1 MNYVSYKL
9 TYPQRSILLTE
20 QFHQNTCV
28 SNIAGTLSINEKIDV
43 DILEQAINI
52 FIKKNDSL
60 RINLFG
66 SGRAIKQ
73 IIKNYSYIKVK
84 KVILTDNYSLND
96 LENDIISKHF
106 TLLNSDLYQFVIFKN
121 QDGTGG
127 FIANLHHIISDAW
140 TMSILID
147 QIVSFYSSLL
157 KNEPIDIDDNQY
169 SYIDFI
175 NDEQKYL
182 VSSKCQK
189 SKIFWEEQFENLNF
203 SYLSEDYS
211 NSYDALR
218 KNVVFSEKDSRM
230 IKSFCNDNKI
240 SLFVLFM
247 SALSI
252 YLAKIN
258 NSNFSTVGTPVLNR
272 CNYKEKHTTGMFI
285 STVPFSLNIDD
296 NMNCLDFF
304 NMVSKQEFSIF
315 RHQKYPYD
323 LLLKSIR
330 KKFNVSKNLYDVSIS
345 YQNARDNKETSDIS
359 YSTKWMFNNCIVNNL
374 DIHIYDMDNTGLIN
388 VFYDFKKD
396 IFDAKDIDLLHKRL
410 FNIFEQMISNPEQKI
425 SDIKIISP
433 EEESFIFNDYNK
445 TETNANFISVYD
457 MFKKQLQ
464 NNPKKLA
471 VSSNEKCVTY
481 EELNN
486 IANNIAY
493 FLKNHS
499 VNHGDTICLAFEN
512 SIEFIAS
519 IIATQKLGV
528 CYIPIDV
535 KYPVD
540 RVNYIIENSN
550 SKLILTHK
558 HFFENITSKD
568 IFNIDLNNFSK
579 KCSEPNIDIN
589 LKEND
594 LSYMIYTSGST
605 GKPKGVKISHKS
617 LSNYISWAVDTYVN
631 NEETNFPLFSSIAF
645 DLTVTSIYTPL
656 CSGNCI
662 YIYKND
668 NIQLL
673 FKDLVE
679 DKKTQIVK
687 LTPAHFSLLQDLD
700 LSNSVI
706 TKFILGGDAL
716 TTKACEKISSLFN
729 HKIHIYN
736 EYGPTEATVGC
747 MIYEYNPSDNYT
759 TVPIGKPIN
768 NTKILILNKDL
779 ELLPLGKAGEMYISG
794 DSLSLGYTNPQK
806 TAESFIDSPFE
817 NGKKLY
823 KTGDSAI
830 LYKNGVMEYL
840 GRSDF
845 QVNLNGYRIELG
857 EIQSTL
863 LSHKLIKDTCVVVNN
878 INEHNILSAY
888 YVSDCEIPNLDIYLS
903 KTLPSYMIPNHFT
916 RLAAIPLTINGKVDK
931 SALPLP
937 KNTPKNYVSPKN
949 ELEKTLQEI
958 FSIVLGLDNKIG
970 VTENIFD
977 YYIDSLTL
985 IKLQSILYSK
995 GINVNTQYF
1004 YEQKTIRNLS
1014 DFLLDNCSEDI
1025 SSFFTTMPN
1034 IDEIKKINTN
1044 KVNDFKNITLFGAT
1058 GFLGIHILYEL
1069 LVDTSSNINCV
1080 IRKKDNVNPISRLK
1094 NKFAFY
1100 FPNMNLTKYW
1110 DRIKVIDGNILD
1122 ESFSLDENLYNELGN
1137 NSDCVIDTAA
1147 LVKHYGDYELF
1158 NKTNVN
1164 STKEILSFCKK
1175 FKIPFH
1181 YVSTMSVSGLGLV
1194 HTPSTDFYENNL
1206 YIGQMFK
1213 DNVYVRSK
1221 FEAEKLIIESCKNEN
1236 ITASIYR
1243 VGTITNRYSDGEF
1256 QENFKDNAFL
1266 NRLKAFV
1273 DLQVFPEVLSKFN
1286 FEFTPVDYC
1295 AKFIVS
1301 LLKNQDYNLNIYHLF
1316 NNNYINCINL
1326 VNILRKLDISLKC
1339 VSIPE
1344 FKEVLSNS
1352 NTNYFGITAY
1362 LKNIDNFNELK
1373 LHNEQT
1379 NSILKTFN
1387 LEWPKID
1394 LEYISKVLNY
1404 IQEHNYLGG
1413 TSDEI

>member
-1 MNYVSYKL
+1 M
-9 TYPQRSILLTE
+9 LTE

-28 SNIAGTLSINEKIDV
+28 SNIAGTLIINDKVDV
-43 DILEQAINI
+43 DILEKAINI

-73 IIKNYSYIKVK
+73 FIKDYSYIKVK
-84 KVILTDNYSLND
+84 KVILSDNYSLND
-96 LENDIISKHF
+96 LEKDIISKHF

-127 FIANLHHIISDAW
+127 FIGKLHHIISDAW

-157 KNEPIDIDDNQY
+157 KNESINIDDNQY

-182 VSSKCQK
+182 LSSKCEK
-189 SKIFWEEQFENLNF
+189 SKIFWEDQFKNLNS
-203 SYLSEDYS
+203 SYISEDYS

-218 KNVVFSEKDSRM
+218 KKVTFSKQDSDK
-230 IKSFCNDNKI
+230 IKKFCDENKI

-258 NSNFSTVGTPVLNR
+258 NSTFSTVGTPVLNR
-272 CNYKEKHTTGMFI
+272 CNYKEKHSTGMFI
-285 STVPFSLNIDD
+285 STVPFSLKIDR
-296 NMNCLDFF
+296 NMNCLNFF
-304 NMVSKQEFSIF
+304 DMVSKQEFSIF
-315 RHQKYPYD
+315 RNQKYPYD
-323 LLLKSIR
+323 LLLNSIR
-330 KKFNVSKNLYDVSIS
+330 KKFNVSKNLFDVSLS
-345 YQNARDNKETSDIS
+345 YQNARDNNKTSDIS
-359 YSTKWMFNNCIVNNL
+359 YSTKWLFNNCIVNNL

-396 IFDAKDIDLLHKRL
+396 IFDIEDIDLFHKRL
-410 FNIFEQMISNPEQKI
+410 FHIFEQIISNPNQKI
-425 SDIKIISP
+425 SDIKIIST
-433 EEESFIFNDYNK
+433 EEENFIFNNYNQ
-445 TETNANFISVYD
+445 TETNTGFISVYD

-471 VSSNEKCVTY
+471 ICFDKKCVTY
-481 EELNN
+481 EDLNN

-493 FLKNHS
+493 FLKTHS
-499 VNHGDTICLAFEN
+499 IKRGDTICLAFEN

-528 CYIPIDV
+528 CYIPIDTN
-535 KYPVD
+535 YPID
-540 RVNYIIENSN
+540 RINYIIENSN
-550 SKLILTHK
+550 SKLVLTNK
-558 HFFENITSKD
+558 TFFENIFSKK
-568 IFNIDLNNFSK
+568 IFNIDLNDFSK
-579 KCSEPNIDIN
+579 KCPEPNIDN
-589 LKEND
+589 KLNKND

-617 LSNYISWAVDTYVN
+617 LSNYISWAIDTYVN

-662 YIYKND
+662 YIYKNN

-673 FKDLVE
+673 FKNLIE
-679 DKKTQIVK
+679 DRKVQIVK

-700 LSNSVI
+700 LENSVI

-716 TTKACEKISSLFN
+716 TKKACEKISSLFN

-747 MIYEYNPSDNYT
+747 MIYEYNPNDSYT

-779 ELLPLGKAGEMYISG
+779 ELLPLGMHGEIYISG
-794 DSLSLGYTNPQK
+794 DCLSFGYTNLKK
-806 TAESFIDSPFE
+806 TAENFIDNPFE

-823 KTGDSAI
+823 KTGDLAI
-830 LYKNGVMEYL
+830 LYSNGIMKYL

-857 EIQSTL
+857 EIQSNL
-863 LSHKLIKDTCVVVNN
+863 LSHKLIKDACVVVTNLN
-878 INEHNILSAY
+878 GHRLLLAY

-903 KTLPSYMIPNHFT
+903 KNLPSYMIPNHFT
-916 RLAAIPLTINGKVDK
+916 RLDAIPLTINGKVDK

-937 KNTPKNYVSPKN
+937 KNSIRDYVYPKN

-958 FSIVLGLDNKIG
+958 FSIVLSLDRKIG

-995 GINVNTQYF
+995 GININTQYF

-1014 DFLLDNCSEDI
+1014 DFLLDNCSDDL
-1025 SSFFTTMPN
+1025 SSFFTAMPN
-1034 IDEIKKINTN
+1034 IDEIKKVN
-1044 KVNDFKNITLFGAT
+1044 KNKITDFKNITLFGAT

-1069 LVDTSSNINCV
+1069 LVDTNSNINCV
-1080 IRKKDNVNPISRLK
+1080 IRKKDNVNPVSRLK
-1094 NKFAFY
+1094 NKFSFY
-1100 FPNMNLTKYW
+1100 FPDMDLNKYW
-1110 DRIKVIDGNILD
+1110 NRIKVIDGNILD
-1122 ESFSLDENLYNELGN
+1122 ESFGLDTNLYNELGN
-1137 NSDCVIDTAA
+1137 ISDCVIDTAA
-1147 LVKHYGDYELF
+1147 LVKHYGNYELF

-1175 FKIPFH
+1175 FNIPFH
-1181 YVSTMSVSGLGLV
+1181 YVSTMSVSGFGLV
-1194 HTPSTDFYENNL
+1194 HTPSTNFYENNL

-1221 FEAEKLIIESCKNEN
+1221 FEAEKLIIETCKSEN

-1273 DLQVFPEVLSKFN
+1273 DLQVFPEILSKFN

-1295 AKFIVS
+1295 AKFIVT
-1301 LLKNQDYNLNIYHLF
+1301 LLKDQNYNLNIYHLF
-1316 NNNYINCINL
+1316 NDNYINCISL
-1326 VNILRKLDISLKC
+1326 VNILRKLNIPIRC
-1339 VSIPE
+1339 VSLQDFNKI
-1344 FKEVLSNS
+1344 LTNSNS
-1352 NTNYFGITAY
+1352 NYFGITAY
-1362 LKNIDNFNELK
+1362 LKNINKSNEVK
-1373 LHNEQT
+1373 LHNNIT
-1379 NSILKTFN
+1379 NSILEKFN
-1387 LEWPKID
+1387 LKWPKID
-1394 LEYISKVLNY
+1394 LEYISKVLLY
-1404 IQEHNYLGG
+1404 IQKHNYLGG

>member
-1 MNYVSYKL
+1 MNYISYKL
-9 TYPQRSILLTE
+9 TYPQKSILLTE
-20 QFHQNTCV
+20 QFHENTCV
-28 SNIAGTLSINEKIDV
+28 SNIAGTLSINEKINT
-43 DILEQAINI
+43 DILEEAINF
-52 FIKKNDSL
+52 FIKYNDSL

-66 SGRAIKQ
+66 SGRMIKQ
-73 IIKNYSYIKVK
+73 FIKDYSYIKVK

-96 LENDIISKHF
+96 LEQDVITSHF

-157 KNEPIDIDDNQY
+157 KNESINVPENQC

-182 VSSKCQK
+182 VSSKCEK
-189 SKIFWEEQFENLNF
+189 SKLFWEQQFENLNF
-203 SYLSEDYS
+203 SYLSEDFS
-211 NSYDALR
+211 NSYEALR
-218 KNVVFSEKDSRM
+218 KEVSFSVEDSNK
-230 IKSFCNDNKI
+230 IKSFCDNNKI
-240 SLFVLFM
+240 SIFVLFM
-247 SALSI
+247 AALSI
-252 YLAKIN
+252 YLSKIN
-258 NSNFSTVGTPVLNR
+258 NCTTSTIGTPVLNR
-272 CNYKEKHTTGMFI
+272 CNYREKHTTGMFI
-285 STVPFSLNIDD
+285 STVPFSLKIDND
-296 NMNCLDFF
+296 MNCLDFLD
-304 NMVSKQEFSIF
+304 MVSKQEFSIF

-330 KKFNVSKNLYDVSIS
+330 KKFNVSKNLFDVSLS
-345 YQNARDNKETSDIS
+345 YQNARDNKKDSYIS

-374 DIHIYDMDNTGLIN
+374 DVHIYDMDNTGLIN

-396 IFDAKDIDLLHKRL
+396 IFDIEDINLLHKRL
-410 FNIFEQMISNPEQKI
+410 LHIFEQIISNPNQKI
-425 SDIKIISP
+425 SDIKIISQD
-433 EEESFIFNDYNK
+433 EESFIFSNYNNTK
-445 TETNANFISVYD
+445 TDTNFVSVYD
-457 MFKKQLQ
+457 MFKNQLQ

-471 VSSNEKCVTY
+471 VCSNEKSVNY

-493 FLKNHS
+493 FLKRHCVKS
-499 VNHGDTICLAFEN
+499 GDIICLAFEN

-535 KYPVD
+535 KYPID
-540 RVNYIIENSN
+540 RVNYILKNSN

-558 HFFENITSKD
+558 HFLNDIDSHQ
-568 IFNIDLNNFSK
+568 IFNINLNDFSK
-579 KCSEPNIDIN
+579 KCLDPNIDIN
-589 LKEND
+589 LKESD

-617 LSNYISWAVDTYVN
+617 LSNYISWAIDTYVN

-662 YIYKND
+662 YVYKDD

-673 FKDLVE
+673 FKKLVE
-679 DKKTQIVK
+679 DKKVQIVK
-687 LTPAHFSLLQDLD
+687 LTPAHFSLLQDID
-700 LSNSVI
+700 LSKSII
-706 TKFILGGDAL
+706 TKFILGGDTL
-716 TTKACEKISSLFN
+716 TTKACEKISSLFK

-747 MIYEYNPSDNYT
+747 MIYEYNPKDTYKS
-759 TVPIGKPIN
+759 VPIGKPIN
-768 NTKILILNKDL
+768 NTKVLILNKNL
-779 ELLPLGKAGEMYISG
+779 ELLPLGKSGEMYISG
-794 DSLSLGYTNPQK
+794 NSLSLGYTNTEK
-806 TAESFIDSPFE
+806 TAEKFIDSPFE
-817 NGKKLY
+817 KDEKLY
-823 KTGDSAI
+823 KTGDLAV
-830 LYKNGVMEYL
+830 LYKNGTMEYL
-840 GRSDF
+840 GRTDF

-857 EIQSTL
+857 EIQSDL
-863 LSHKLIKDTCVVVNN
+863 LSHKLIKDACVVV
-878 INEHNILSAY
+878 INLNGHDLLSAY
-888 YVSDCEIPNLDIYLS
+888 YVSEYDIPDLDLYLS
-903 KTLPSYMIPNHFT
+903 NNLPSYMIPHYFT
-916 RLAAIPLTINGKVDK
+916 RLDHIPLTINGKVDK

-937 KNTPKNYVSPKN
+937 QAHSKEYIAPKNQ
-949 ELEKTLQEI
+949 LEKTIQDV
-958 FSIVLGLDNKIG
+958 FSIVLGLENKIG

-977 YYIDSLTL
+977 YYVDSLTL

-1004 YEQKTIRNLS
+1004 YEQKTIQNLS
-1014 DFLLDNCSEDI
+1014 DFLLDNCSEDL

-1034 IDEIKKINTN
+1034 IDEIKHLNT
-1044 KVNDFKNITLFGAT
+1044 KKPKPLKNITLFGAT
-1058 GFLGIHILYEL
+1058 GFLGIHILYDL
-1069 LVDTSSNINCV
+1069 LVDTDCNINCI
-1080 IRKKDNVNPISRLK
+1080 IRKKNNVNPINRLK
-1094 NKFAFY
+1094 NKFSFY
-1100 FPNMNLTKYW
+1100 FPDINLNKYW

-1122 ESFSLDENLYNELGN
+1122 ESFGLDTNLYNEVGN
-1137 NSDCVIDTAA
+1137 ISDCVIDTAA

-1164 STKEILSFCKK
+1164 STKEILNFCKK
-1175 FKIPFH
+1175 FNLPFH
-1181 YVSTMSVSGLGLV
+1181 YVSTMSVSGFGLV
-1194 HTPSTDFYENNL
+1194 HTPSSDFYENNL

-1221 FEAEKLIIESCKNEN
+1221 FEAEKLIIETCKNEN

-1266 NRLKAFV
+1266 NRLKAFI
-1273 DLQVFPEVLSKFN
+1273 DLQVFPEVLSKFK

-1295 AKFIVS
+1295 AKFIVA

-1316 NNNYINCINL
+1316 NDKYIECISL
-1326 VNILRKLDISLKC
+1326 VNILRNLDIPIKC
-1339 VSIPE
+1339 VSLKDFNKVI
-1344 FKEVLSNS
+1344 SNS
-1352 NTNYFGITAY
+1352 SSNYFGITAY
-1362 LKNIDNFNELK
+1362 LKNINNSNELI
-1373 LHNEQT
+1373 LHNEKT
-1379 NSILKTFN
+1379 NSILKSFN

-1394 LEYISKVLNY
+1394 LKYMSKVLNY

>member
-28 SNIAGTLSINEKIDV
+28 SNIAGTLSINEKVNV

-73 IIKNYSYIKVK
+73 IIKDYSHIKVK
-84 KVILTDNYSLND
+84 KVILSDNYSLND
-96 LENDIISKHF
+96 LENDVISKHF

-157 KNEPIDIDDNQY
+157 KNESIDVDDNQY
-169 SYIDFI
+169 SYVDFI

-182 VSSKCQK
+182 VSSKCEK

-218 KNVVFSEKDSRM
+218 KKVTFSEQDSKR
-230 IKSFCNDNKI
+230 IKAFCDEHKI

-285 STVPFSLNIDD
+285 STVPFSLNIDN

-330 KKFNVSKNLYDVSIS
+330 KKFNVSKNLFDVSIS

-396 IFDAKDIDLLHKRL
+396 IFDTEDIDLLHKRL

-425 SDIKIISP
+425 SDIKIISS

-445 TETNANFISVYD
+445 TETNTDFISVYD

-481 EELNN
+481 EDLNN

-493 FLKNHS
+493 FLKTHS
-499 VNHGDTICLAFEN
+499 VKYGDTICLAFEN
-512 SIEFIAS
+512 SVEFIAS

-535 KYPVD
+535 KYPID
-540 RVNYIIENSN
+540 RANYIIENSN

-558 HFFENITSKD
+558 HFFENITSKN
-568 IFNIDLNNFSK
+568 IFNIDLNDFSK

-605 GKPKGVKISHKS
+605 GRPKGVKISHKS

-673 FKDLVE
+673 FKDLIE
-679 DKKTQIVK
+679 DKKVQIVK
-687 LTPAHFSLLQDLD
+687 LTPAHFSLLQDLN
-700 LSNSVI
+700 LSDSVI

-747 MIYEYNPSDNYT
+747 MIYEYNPNDNYT

-768 NTKILILNKDL
+768 NTKILILNKNL

-794 DSLSLGYTNPQK
+794 DSLSLGYTNAEK

-817 NGKKLY
+817 IGKKLY
-823 KTGDSAI
+823 KTGDLAI
-830 LYKNGVMEYL
+830 LYKNGIMEYI

-845 QVNLNGYRIELG
+845 QVKLNGYRIELG

-863 LSHKLIKDTCVVVNN
+863 LSHKLIKDACVVVTN
-878 INEHNILSAY
+878 INGHNLLSAY
-888 YVSDCEIPNLDIYLS
+888 YVSDSEIPNLDIFLS

-916 RLAAIPLTINGKVDK
+916 RLDTIPLTINGKVDK
-931 SALPLP
+931 AALPLP
-937 KNTPKNYVSPKN
+937 KNSPKDYVAPKN

-1034 IDEIKKINTN
+1034 IDEIKKVNTN
-1044 KVNDFKNITLFGAT
+1044 KITDFKNVTLFGAT

-1069 LVDTSSNINCV
+1069 LVDTNSNINCI

-1094 NKFAFY
+1094 SKFAFY

-1110 DRIKVIDGNILD
+1110 NRIKVIDGNILD
-1122 ESFSLDENLYNELGN
+1122 ESFGLAPDLYNELGN
-1137 NSDCVIDTAA
+1137 KSDCVIDTAA

-1164 STKEILSFCKK
+1164 STKEILNFCKK
-1175 FKIPFH
+1175 FNIPFH
-1181 YVSTMSVSGLGLV
+1181 YVSTMSVSGFGLV
-1194 HTPSTDFYENNL
+1194 HTPSTDFCENNL

-1273 DLQVFPEVLSKFN
+1273 DLQVFPEALSRFN

-1295 AKFIVS
+1295 AKFIVN
-1301 LLKNQDYNLNIYHLF
+1301 LLKNQDYSLNIYHLF
-1316 NNNYINCINL
+1316 NNNYINCIKL
-1326 VNILRKLDISLKC
+1326 VDILRKLDIPLKC
-1339 VSIPE
+1339 VSLQE

-1352 NTNYFGITAY
+1352 NSNYFGITAY
-1362 LKNIDNFNELK
+1362 LKNVDNFNELK

-1379 NSILKTFN
+1379 NSILKSFN

-1394 LEYISKVLNY
+1394 LGYISKVLNY

>member
-28 SNIAGTLSINEKIDV
+28 SSIAGVVKINEKIDV
-43 DILEQAINI
+43 NILEQAINA

-73 IIKNYSYIKVK
+73 LIKNYSYIKLR
-84 KVILTDNYSLND
+84 KVILSDSYSLKD
-96 LENDIISKHF
+96 LENEVVSNHF

-127 FIANLHHIISDAW
+127 FVVNLHHIISDAW

-147 QIVSFYSSLL
+147 QIISFYSSLI
-157 KNEPIDIDDNQY
+157 KNEPLNIEDNQY

-182 VSSKCQK
+182 VSSKCEK
-189 SKIFWEEQFENLNF
+189 SKIFWEEQFKDLNL

-211 NSYDALR
+211 NSYNALR
-218 KNVVFSEKDSRM
+218 KEVTFSEQDSKE
-230 IKSFCNDNKI
+230 IKSFCDEHKI

-258 NSNFSTVGTPVLNR
+258 NSNFSTIGTPVLNR
-272 CNYKEKHTTGMFI
+272 CNYKEKHMTGMFI
-285 STVPFSLNIDD
+285 STVPFSLNIDN
-296 NMNCLDFF
+296 NMNCLEFF

-323 LLLKSIR
+323 LLLNSIR
-330 KKFNVSKNLYDVSIS
+330 KKFNMSKNLFDVSIS
-345 YQNARDNKETSDIS
+345 YQNARDNKEDSDIS
-359 YSTKWMFNNCIVNNL
+359 YSTKWLFNNCIVNNL
-374 DIHIYDMDNTGLIN
+374 DVHIYDMDNTGLIN

-396 IFDAKDIDLLHKRL
+396 IFDIEDIDLLHKRL
-410 FNIFEQMISNPEQKI
+410 FNIFEQMISNPNQKI

-433 EEESFIFNDYNK
+433 EEENFIFNDYNK
-445 TETNANFISVYD
+445 TETNTNFISVYD
-457 MFKKQLQ
+457 MFEKQLQ

-471 VSSNEKCVTY
+471 VSSKEKCVTY

-493 FLKNHS
+493 FLKKHS

-528 CYIPIDV
+528 CYIPIDI

-558 HFFENITSKD
+558 HFFEDITSKN

-579 KCSEPNIDIN
+579 KCLEPNIALN

-673 FKDLVE
+673 FKDLIE

-700 LSNSVI
+700 LENSVI

-823 KTGDSAI
+823 KTGDLAI

-845 QVNLNGYRIELG
+845 QVKLNGYRIELG

-863 LSHKLIKDTCVVVNN
+863 LAHKLIKDACVVVTN
-878 INEHNILSAY
+878 INDHNLLSAY

-916 RLAAIPLTINGKVDK
+916 RLDTIPLTINGKVDK

-937 KNTPKNYVSPKN
+937 KNSPKDYVAPKN

-1100 FPNMNLTKYW
+1100 FPNMNLNKYW
-1110 DRIKVIDGNILD
+1110 NRIKVIDGNILD
-1122 ESFSLDENLYNELGN
+1122 ESFGLDENLYNELGN

-1175 FKIPFH
+1175 FNIPFH
-1181 YVSTMSVSGLGLV
+1181 YVSTMSVSGFGLV

-1295 AKFIVS
+1295 AKFIVN

-1316 NNNYINCINL
+1316 NDNYINCINL
-1326 VNILRKLDISLKC
+1326 VNILRKLAIPLKC
-1339 VSIPE
+1339 VSLQE
-1344 FKEVLSNS
+1344 FSEVLANSNS
-1352 NTNYFGITAY
+1352 NYFGITAY
-1362 LKNIDNFNELK
+1362 LKNVNNSNELK

-1379 NSILKTFN
+1379 NSILKKYN

-1394 LEYISKVLNY
+1394 LDYISKVLTY

>member
-43 DILEQAINI
+43 DILEQAINL

-73 IIKNYSYIKVK
+73 IIKDYSYIEVK
-84 KVILTDNYSLND
+84 KVVLSDNYSLND

-106 TLLNSDLYQFVIFKN
+106 TLLNSDLYQFVIFKTP
-121 QDGTGG
+121 DGTGG

-272 CNYKEKHTTGMFI
+272 CNYKEKHSTGMFI
-285 STVPFSLNIDD
+285 STVPFSLNIDN

-330 KKFNVSKNLYDVSIS
+330 KKFNVSKNLFDVSIS

-396 IFDAKDIDLLHKRL
+396 IFDAEDIDLLHKRL
-410 FNIFEQMISNPEQKI
+410 FNIFAQIISNSKQKI

-445 TETNANFISVYD
+445 TETNTNFISVYD

-471 VSSNEKCVTY
+471 VSSKEKCVTY

-493 FLKNHS
+493 FLKKHS

-558 HFFENITSKD
+558 HFFEDITLKN

-579 KCSEPNIDIN
+579 KCPESNIDIS

-605 GKPKGVKISHKS
+605 GKPKGVKISHKN

-673 FKDLVE
+673 FKDLIE

-700 LSNSVI
+700 LENSVI

-823 KTGDSAI
+823 KTGDLAI
-830 LYKNGVMEYL
+830 LYKNGIMEYL

-845 QVNLNGYRIELG
+845 QVKLNGYRIELG

-863 LSHKLIKDTCVVVNN
+863 LAHKLIKDACVVVTN
-878 INEHNILSAY
+878 INDHNLLSAY

-916 RLAAIPLTINGKVDK
+916 RLDAIPLTINGKVDK

-937 KNTPKNYVSPKN
+937 KNTTKDYVAPKN

-958 FSIVLGLDNKIG
+958 FSIVLGLNNKIG

-985 IKLQSILYSK
+985 IKLQSIFYSK

-1100 FPNMNLTKYW
+1100 FPNMNLNKYW
-1110 DRIKVIDGNILD
+1110 DRIRVIDGNILD
-1122 ESFSLDENLYNELGN
+1122 ESFGLDENLYNELGN

-1175 FKIPFH
+1175 FNIPFH
-1181 YVSTMSVSGLGLV
+1181 YVSTMSVSGFGLV

-1316 NNNYINCINL
+1316 NDNYINCINL
-1326 VNILRKLDISLKC
+1326 VNILRKLDIPLKC
-1339 VSIPE
+1339 VSLKG
-1344 FKEVLSNS
+1344 FNEVISNS
-1352 NTNYFGITAY
+1352 NSNYFGITAY
-1362 LKNIDNFNELK
+1362 LKNINNSNELV

-1379 NSILKTFN
+1379 NSILKN
-1387 LEWPKID
+1387 YGLEWPKID
-1394 LEYISKVLNY
+1394 LEYISKVLTY

>member
-1 MNYVSYKL
+1 MNYISYKL

-43 DILEQAINI
+43 DILEQAINL

-73 IIKNYSYIKVK
+73 IIKDYSYIKVK
-84 KVILTDNYSLND
+84 KVILSNNYSLND

-121 QDGTGG
+121 PDGTGG

-157 KNEPIDIDDNQY
+157 KHKSIDIDDNQY

-189 SKIFWEEQFENLNF
+189 SKIFWEEQYDNLNF

-218 KNVVFSEKDSRM
+218 KNVVFSVQDSKR
-230 IKSFCNDNKI
+230 IKSFCDNNKI

-330 KKFNVSKNLYDVSIS
+330 KKFNVSKNLFDVSIS

-396 IFDAKDIDLLHKRL
+396 IFDAEDIDLLHKRL

-433 EEESFIFNDYNK
+433 EEESFIFNDYNQ
-445 TETNANFISVYD
+445 TETNTDFISVYD

-499 VNHGDTICLAFEN
+499 VKYGDTICLAFEN
-512 SIEFIAS
+512 SVEFIAS

-535 KYPVD
+535 KYPID

-558 HFFENITSKD
+558 HFFENITSKG

-579 KCSEPNIDIN
+579 KCLEPNIDIK

-673 FKDLVE
+673 FKDLIE
-679 DKKTQIVK
+679 DKKVQIVK

-700 LSNSVI
+700 LSSSVI
-706 TKFILGGDAL
+706 TKFILGGEAL
-716 TTKACEKISSLFN
+716 STKACEKISSLFN

-779 ELLPLGKAGEMYISG
+779 ELLPLGKVGEMYISG

-817 NGKKLY
+817 RGKKLY
-823 KTGDSAI
+823 KTGDLAV
-830 LYKNGVMEYL
+830 LYKSGIMEYL

-845 QVNLNGYRIELG
+845 QVKLNGYRIELG
-857 EIQSTL
+857 EIQSSL
-863 LSHKLIKDTCVVVNN
+863 LSHKLIKDACVVVTN
-878 INEHNILSAY
+878 INEHSILSAY

-916 RLAAIPLTINGKVDK
+916 KLDKIPLTINGKVDK

-937 KNTPKNYVSPKN
+937 KNSPKDYVAPKN

-1014 DFLLDNCSEDI
+1014 EFLLDNCSEDI

-1044 KVNDFKNITLFGAT
+1044 KITDFKNITLFGAT

-1069 LVDTSSNINCV
+1069 LFDTNSNINCV

-1122 ESFSLDENLYNELGN
+1122 ENFGLTTDLYNELGN
-1137 NSDCVIDTAA
+1137 ISDCVIDTAA

-1175 FKIPFH
+1175 FNIPFH
-1181 YVSTMSVSGLGLV
+1181 YVSTMSVSGFGLV
-1194 HTPSTDFYENNL
+1194 HTPSTDFCENNL

-1221 FEAEKLIIESCKNEN
+1221 FEAEKLIIESCKSEN

-1266 NRLKAFV
+1266 NRLKAFI
-1273 DLQVFPEVLSKFN
+1273 DLQVFPEALSRFN

-1295 AKFIVS
+1295 AKFIVN
-1301 LLKNQDYNLNIYHLF
+1301 LLKNQNYNLNIYHLF
-1316 NNNYINCINL
+1316 NNNYINCIKL
-1326 VNILRKLDISLKC
+1326 VDILRKLDISLKC
-1339 VSIPE
+1339 VSLQE

-1362 LKNIDNFNELK
+1362 LKNIDNFNGLK

-1387 LEWPKID
+1387 LEWPEID
-1394 LEYISKVLNY
+1394 LKYISKVLNY

>member
-1 MNYVSYKL
+1 MMLYEKML
-9 TYPQRSILLTE
+9 FFTE
-20 QFHQNTCV
+20 
-28 SNIAGTLSINEKIDV
+28 
-43 DILEQAINI
+43 
-52 FIKKNDSL
+52 KN
-60 RINLFG
+60 
-66 SGRAIKQ
+66 
-73 IIKNYSYIKVK
+73 
-84 KVILTDNYSLND
+84 
-96 LENDIISKHF
+96 
-106 TLLNSDLYQFVIFKN
+106 
-121 QDGTGG
+121 
-127 FIANLHHIISDAW
+127 
-140 TMSILID
+140 
-147 QIVSFYSSLL
+147 
-157 KNEPIDIDDNQY
+157 
-169 SYIDFI
+169 
-175 NDEQKYL
+175 
-182 VSSKCQK
+182 
-189 SKIFWEEQFENLNF
+189 
-203 SYLSEDYS
+203 
-211 NSYDALR
+211 
-218 KNVVFSEKDSRM
+218 SRM

-315 RHQKYPYD
+315 RHQKYLYD

-499 VNHGDTICLAFEN
+499 VKYGDTICLAFEN
-512 SIEFIAS
+512 SVEFIAS

-568 IFNIDLNNFSK
+568 IFNIDLNDFSK
-579 KCSEPNIDIN
+579 KCLEPNIDIK

-779 ELLPLGKAGEMYISG
+779 ELLPLGKAGEMSISG

-823 KTGDSAI
+823 KTGDLAI

-958 FSIVLGLDNKIG
+958 FSIVLGL
-970 VTENIFD
+970 
-977 YYIDSLTL
+977 
-985 IKLQSILYSK
+985 
-995 GINVNTQYF
+995 
-1004 YEQKTIRNLS
+1004 R
-1014 DFLLDNCSEDI
+1014 
-1025 SSFFTTMPN
+1025 
-1034 IDEIKKINTN
+1034 
-1044 KVNDFKNITLFGAT
+1044 
-1058 GFLGIHILYEL
+1058 
-1069 LVDTSSNINCV
+1069 
-1080 IRKKDNVNPISRLK
+1080 
-1094 NKFAFY
+1094 
-1100 FPNMNLTKYW
+1100 
-1110 DRIKVIDGNILD
+1110 
-1122 ESFSLDENLYNELGN
+1122 
-1137 NSDCVIDTAA
+1137 
-1147 LVKHYGDYELF
+1147 
-1158 NKTNVN
+1158 
-1164 STKEILSFCKK
+1164 
-1175 FKIPFH
+1175 
-1181 YVSTMSVSGLGLV
+1181 
-1194 HTPSTDFYENNL
+1194 
-1206 YIGQMFK
+1206 
-1213 DNVYVRSK
+1213 
-1221 FEAEKLIIESCKNEN
+1221 
-1236 ITASIYR
+1236 
-1243 VGTITNRYSDGEF
+1243 
-1256 QENFKDNAFL
+1256 
-1266 NRLKAFV
+1266 
-1273 DLQVFPEVLSKFN
+1273 
-1286 FEFTPVDYC
+1286 
-1295 AKFIVS
+1295 
-1301 LLKNQDYNLNIYHLF
+1301 
-1316 NNNYINCINL
+1316 
-1326 VNILRKLDISLKC
+1326 
-1339 VSIPE
+1339 
-1344 FKEVLSNS
+1344 
-1352 NTNYFGITAY
+1352 
-1362 LKNIDNFNELK
+1362 
-1373 LHNEQT
+1373 
-1379 NSILKTFN
+1379 
-1387 LEWPKID
+1387 
-1394 LEYISKVLNY
+1394 
-1404 IQEHNYLGG
+1404 
-1413 TSDEI
+1413 

>member
-43 DILEQAINI
+43 DILEQAINL

-73 IIKNYSYIKVK
+73 IIKDYSYIRIK
-84 KVILTDNYSLND
+84 KVILSDNYSLND
-96 LENDIISKHF
+96 LENDVISKHF

-121 QDGTGG
+121 PDGTGG

-147 QIVSFYSSLL
+147 QIISFYSSLL
-157 KNEPIDIDDNQY
+157 KDESIDIEDNQC

-182 VSSKCQK
+182 VSPKCEK
-189 SKIFWEEQFENLNF
+189 SKIFWEEQFKDLKF
-203 SYLSEDYS
+203 SYLSEKSS

-218 KNVVFSEKDSRM
+218 KKVTFSEQVSKK
-230 IKSFCNDNKI
+230 IKSFCDEHKL

-258 NSNFSTVGTPVLNR
+258 NSDFSTVGTPVLNR

-296 NMNCLDFF
+296 NMNCLAFF

-323 LLLKSIR
+323 LLLNSIR
-330 KKFNVSKNLYDVSIS
+330 KKFNVSKNLFDVSLS
-345 YQNARDNKETSDIS
+345 YQNARDNKKISDIS

-396 IFDAKDIDLLHKRL
+396 IFDIEDIDLLHKRL
-410 FNIFEQMISNPEQKI
+410 FNIFEQMISNPNQKI

-445 TETNANFISVYD
+445 TETNTNFISVYD
-457 MFKKQLQ
+457 MFEKQLQ

-471 VSSNEKCVTY
+471 VSSKEKCVTY

-493 FLKNHS
+493 FLKKHS

-558 HFFENITSKD
+558 HFFEDITSKN

-579 KCSEPNIDIN
+579 KCLEPNIALN

-673 FKDLVE
+673 FKDLIE
-679 DKKTQIVK
+679 DKKVQIVK

-700 LSNSVI
+700 LENSVI

-823 KTGDSAI
+823 KTGDLAI

-863 LSHKLIKDTCVVVNN
+863 LSHKLIKDACVIVTN
-878 INEHNILSAY
+878 INGHNILSAY
-888 YVSDCEIPNLDIYLS
+888 YVSDYEIPNLDIYLS

-916 RLAAIPLTINGKVDK
+916 RLASIPLTINGKVDK

-937 KNTPKNYVSPKN
+937 KNTTKDYVAPKN

-970 VTENIFD
+970 ITENIFD

-1034 IDEIKKINTN
+1034 IDEIRKVNTN
-1044 KVNDFKNITLFGAT
+1044 KVSNFKNITLFGAT

-1100 FPNMNLTKYW
+1100 FPNMNLNKYW
-1110 DRIKVIDGNILD
+1110 NRIKVIDGNILD
-1122 ESFSLDENLYNELGN
+1122 ESFGLDENLYNELGN

-1175 FKIPFH
+1175 FNIPFH
-1181 YVSTMSVSGLGLV
+1181 YVSTMSVSGFGLV
-1194 HTPSTDFYENNL
+1194 HTPCTDFYENNL

-1316 NNNYINCINL
+1316 NGNYINCINL
-1326 VNILRKLDISLKC
+1326 VNILRKLDIPLKC
-1339 VSIPE
+1339 VSLKG
-1344 FKEVLSNS
+1344 FNEVISNS
-1352 NTNYFGITAY
+1352 NSNYFGITAY
-1362 LKNIDNFNELK
+1362 LKNINNSNELV

-1379 NSILKTFN
+1379 NSILKN
-1387 LEWPKID
+1387 YGLEWPKID
-1394 LEYISKVLNY
+1394 LEYISKVLTY

>member
-28 SNIAGTLSINEKIDV
+28 SNIAGTLSINEKVNV

-73 IIKNYSYIKVK
+73 IIKDYSHIKVK
-84 KVILTDNYSLND
+84 KVILSDNYSLND
-96 LENDIISKHF
+96 LENDVISKHF

-157 KNEPIDIDDNQY
+157 KNESIDVDDNQY
-169 SYIDFI
+169 SYVDFI

-182 VSSKCQK
+182 VSSKCEK

-218 KNVVFSEKDSRM
+218 KKVTFSEQASKR
-230 IKSFCNDNKI
+230 IKAFCDEHKI

-285 STVPFSLNIDD
+285 STVPFSLNIDN

-330 KKFNVSKNLYDVSIS
+330 KKFNVSKNLFDVSIS

-396 IFDAKDIDLLHKRL
+396 IFDAEDIDLLHKRL

-433 EEESFIFNDYNK
+433 EEESFILNDYNK
-445 TETNANFISVYD
+445 TETNTDFISVYD
-457 MFKKQLQ
+457 MFKRQLQ

-481 EELNN
+481 EDLNN

-499 VNHGDTICLAFEN
+499 VKYGDTICLAFEN

-535 KYPVD
+535 KYPID

-558 HFFENITSKD
+558 HFLKNITSKD
-568 IFNIDLNNFSK
+568 IFNIDLNDFSK
-579 KCSEPNIDIN
+579 KCLEPNIDIK

-605 GKPKGVKISHKS
+605 GTPKGVKISHKS

-673 FKDLVE
+673 FKNLIE
-679 DKKTQIVK
+679 DKKVQIVK
-687 LTPAHFSLLQDLD
+687 LTPAHFSLLQDLN
-700 LSNSVI
+700 LSDSVI

-716 TTKACEKISSLFN
+716 TIKACEKISSLFN

-747 MIYEYNPSDNYT
+747 MIYEYNPNDNYT

-779 ELLPLGKAGEMYISG
+779 ELLPLGKAGEIYISG
-794 DSLSLGYTNPQK
+794 DSLSLGYTNAEK

-823 KTGDSAI
+823 KTGDLAI
-830 LYKNGVMEYL
+830 LYKNGIMEYI

-845 QVNLNGYRIELG
+845 QVKLNGYRIELG

-863 LSHKLIKDTCVVVNN
+863 LSHKLIKDACVVVTN
-878 INEHNILSAY
+878 INGHNLLSAY
-888 YVSDCEIPNLDIYLS
+888 YVSDSEIPNLDIYLS

-916 RLAAIPLTINGKVDK
+916 RLDTIPLTINGKVDK
-931 SALPLP
+931 AALPLP
-937 KNTPKNYVSPKN
+937 KNSPKDYVAPKN
-949 ELEKTLQEI
+949 ELEKTLQKI

-1034 IDEIKKINTN
+1034 IDEIKKVNTN
-1044 KVNDFKNITLFGAT
+1044 KITDFKNVTLFGAT

-1069 LVDTSSNINCV
+1069 LVDTNSVIYCV
-1080 IRKKDNVNPISRLK
+1080 IRRKDNVNPISRLK

-1100 FPNMNLTKYW
+1100 FPNLNLTKYW

-1122 ESFSLDENLYNELGN
+1122 EDFGLASDLYNELGN
-1137 NSDCVIDTAA
+1137 KSDCVIDTAA

-1164 STKEILSFCKK
+1164 STKEILNFCKK
-1175 FKIPFH
+1175 FHIPFH
-1181 YVSTMSVSGLGLV
+1181 YVSTMSVSGFGLV
-1194 HTPSTDFYENNL
+1194 HTPSTDFCENNL

-1273 DLQVFPEVLSKFN
+1273 DLQVFPEALSRFN

-1295 AKFIVS
+1295 AKFIVN

-1316 NNNYINCINL
+1316 NNNYINCIKL
-1326 VNILRKLDISLKC
+1326 VDILRKLDIPLKC
-1339 VSIPE
+1339 VSLQE

-1352 NTNYFGITAY
+1352 NSNYFGITAY
-1362 LKNIDNFNELK
+1362 LKNVDSFNDLK

-1379 NSILKTFN
+1379 NSILKSFN

-1404 IQEHNYLGG
+1404 IQERNYLGG

>member
-1 MNYVSYKL
+1 MNYISYKL

-43 DILEQAINI
+43 DILEQAINL

-66 SGRAIKQ
+66 SGRAIRQ
-73 IIKNYSYIKVK
+73 IIKDYSYIKVK
-84 KVILTDNYSLND
+84 KVILSNNYSLND

-121 QDGTGG
+121 PDGTGG

-157 KNEPIDIDDNQY
+157 KHKSIDIDDNQY

-189 SKIFWEEQFENLNF
+189 SKIFWEEQYDNLNF

-211 NSYDALR
+211 NSYYALR
-218 KNVVFSEKDSRM
+218 KNVVFSVQDSKR
-230 IKSFCNDNKI
+230 IKSFCDNNKI

-330 KKFNVSKNLYDVSIS
+330 KKFNVSKNLFDVSIS

-396 IFDAKDIDLLHKRL
+396 IFDAEDIDLLHKRL

-433 EEESFIFNDYNK
+433 EEESFIFNDYNQ
-445 TETNANFISVYD
+445 TETNTDFISVYY

-499 VNHGDTICLAFEN
+499 VKYGDTICLAFEN
-512 SIEFIAS
+512 SVEFIAS

-535 KYPVD
+535 KYPID

-558 HFFENITSKD
+558 HFFENITSKG

-579 KCSEPNIDIN
+579 KCLEPNIDIK

-673 FKDLVE
+673 FKDLIE
-679 DKKTQIVK
+679 DKKVQIVK

-700 LSNSVI
+700 LSSSVI
-706 TKFILGGDAL
+706 TKFILGGEAL

-779 ELLPLGKAGEMYISG
+779 ELLPLGKVGEMYISG

-817 NGKKLY
+817 RGKKLY
-823 KTGDSAI
+823 KTGDLAV
-830 LYKNGVMEYL
+830 LYKSGIMEYL
-840 GRSDF
+840 GRADF
-845 QVNLNGYRIELG
+845 QVKLNGYRIELG
-857 EIQSTL
+857 EIQSSL
-863 LSHKLIKDTCVVVNN
+863 LSHKLIKDACVVVTN
-878 INEHNILSAY
+878 INEHSILSAY

-916 RLAAIPLTINGKVDK
+916 KLDKIPLTINGKVDK

-937 KNTPKNYVSPKN
+937 KNSPKDYVAPKN

-1014 DFLLDNCSEDI
+1014 EFLLDNCSEDI

-1044 KVNDFKNITLFGAT
+1044 KITDFKNITLFGAT

-1069 LVDTSSNINCV
+1069 LFDTNSNINCV

-1122 ESFSLDENLYNELGN
+1122 ENFGLTTDLYNELGN
-1137 NSDCVIDTAA
+1137 ISDCVIDTAA

-1175 FKIPFH
+1175 FNIPFH
-1181 YVSTMSVSGLGLV
+1181 YVSTMSVSGFGLV
-1194 HTPSTDFYENNL
+1194 HTPSTDFCENNL

-1221 FEAEKLIIESCKNEN
+1221 FEAEKLIIESCKSEN

-1266 NRLKAFV
+1266 NRLKAFI
-1273 DLQVFPEVLSKFN
+1273 DLQVFPEVLSRFN

-1295 AKFIVS
+1295 SKFIVN
-1301 LLKNQDYNLNIYHLF
+1301 LLKNQNYNLNIYHLF
-1316 NNNYINCINL
+1316 NNNYINCIKL
-1326 VNILRKLDISLKC
+1326 VDILRKLDIPLKC
-1339 VSIPE
+1339 VSLQE

-1362 LKNIDNFNELK
+1362 LKNIDNFNGLK

-1387 LEWPKID
+1387 LEWPEID
-1394 LEYISKVLNY
+1394 LKYISKVLNY